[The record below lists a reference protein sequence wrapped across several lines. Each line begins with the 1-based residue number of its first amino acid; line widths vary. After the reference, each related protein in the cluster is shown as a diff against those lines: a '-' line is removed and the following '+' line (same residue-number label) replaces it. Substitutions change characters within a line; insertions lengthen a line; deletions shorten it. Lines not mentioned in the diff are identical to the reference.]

1 VGKEGGQ
8 ESLLSRRRCKGLQE
22 SQGVTQSSKMN
33 PMIIE
38 RDVITIADIDE
49 AIAHLAVMLKD
60 RYGNRL
66 THQRKAFLMSE
77 MDSLLDAR
85 LEALNESNNNPE

>member
-1 VGKEGGQ
+1 
-8 ESLLSRRRCKGLQE
+8 
-22 SQGVTQSSKMN
+22 MN

-49 AIAHLAVMLKD
+49 ARAHLAVLLKD

-85 LEALNESNNNPE
+85 LEALNEIGNGSDREPNSRSK

>member
-1 VGKEGGQ
+1 
-8 ESLLSRRRCKGLQE
+8 
-22 SQGVTQSSKMN
+22 MI

-38 RDVITIADIDE
+38 RDEITIADIDE
-49 AIAHLAVMLKD
+49 AIAHLAVLLKD

-85 LEALNESNNNPE
+85 IEAVNEIGNSSNRELELRQK

>member
-1 VGKEGGQ
+1 
-8 ESLLSRRRCKGLQE
+8 
-22 SQGVTQSSKMN
+22 MN

-85 LEALNESNNNPE
+85 LEALDGIANSNDRELNARPE